1 MRDRPYRL
9 RLIHAARRQLG
20 LDEAAYRSLLAG
32 AAGVTSAAAL
42 KNDRQWAAVVKAL
55 RAAGWRGTGR
65 LRGPE
70 AKAYSLWRRLYDL
83 GAVRRRSHQAFRAY
97 VARTCGQQDIYGAGQ
112 WAGVIES
119 LKAWL
124 RRTSSPAS
132 GK

>member
-65 LRGPE
+65 LRGAE

-112 WAGVIES
+112 WAAVIES